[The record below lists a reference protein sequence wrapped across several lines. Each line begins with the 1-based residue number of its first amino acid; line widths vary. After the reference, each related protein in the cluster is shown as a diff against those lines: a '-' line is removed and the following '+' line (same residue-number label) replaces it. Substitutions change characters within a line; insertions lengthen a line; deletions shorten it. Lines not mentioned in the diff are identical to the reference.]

1 MKILEERSA
10 KMPSF
15 KYSAYSSD
23 GKEIKGTME
32 AEDKQDAIRQL
43 KNEGSTPIDVSEAS
57 AFDKEINFSIGGGK
71 KVKSRD
77 LSVFCRQFVSITSAG
92 VTIVDAL
99 DMLSDQTES
108 ETLKAAI
115 ADTKLSVQKGDTLA
129 NSMAKQGNVFPKI
142 MLSMV
147 AAGEATGNLETAFSR
162 VGEQMEKQTRIQ
174 SLVKKAMIYP
184 IALLVVIIGV
194 VIAMMILVIPTFS
207 DMYKDMGQELPAI
220 TRALVACS
228 DFIVNRWY
236 ILIVVIAALIIGIKV
251 FKATEMGT
259 YLFANIAI
267 KAPIFGTL
275 TVKTA
280 SANFARTLSTLTASG
295 ISMIEALEITART
308 MKNVIFRD
316 ALNDARDK
324 VAQGRPLSEPLRNSA
339 VFPNMIIHMIG
350 IGEETG
356 SMEDMLVTAA
366 TYYEEEVEVATESIS
381 EIVQPLIIVVLAG
394 ICGTIIMAILI
405 PMFGMYDLAGQE

>member
-1 MKILEERSA
+1 
-10 KMPSF
+10 MPSF
-15 KYSAYSSD
+15 KYTAYGKD
-23 GKEIKGTME
+23 GKEFKGSIE
-32 AEDKQDAIRQL
+32 ADDKQEAIQL
-43 KNEGSTPIDVSEAS
+43 IKSEGNMPINVTEAS
-57 AFDKEINFSIGGGK
+57 ALDKDFSFSIGGGK
-71 KVKSRD
+71 KVKPRD

-99 DMLSDQTES
+99 EMLSDQTENP
-108 ETLKAAI
+108 TLRAAI
-115 ADTKLSVQKGDTLA
+115 ADTKLSVQKGETLA

-142 MLSMV
+142 MISMV
-147 AAGEATGNLETAFSR
+147 AAGEATGNLEVAFDR
-162 VGEQMEKQTRIQ
+162 VGAQMEKQTKIN

-220 TRALVACS
+220 TRALVATS
-228 DFIVNRWY
+228 DFIVNKWY
-236 ILIVVIAALIIGIKV
+236 VLIVVIAGLIVGIKA

-259 YLFANIAI
+259 YLFANISI

-275 TVKTA
+275 SVKTA

-308 MKNVIFRD
+308 MNNVIFRD
-316 ALNDARDK
+316 AINDAKDK
-324 VAQGRPLSEPLRNSA
+324 VAQGRPLSEPLKASG
-339 VFPNMIIHMIG
+339 VFPNMVVHMIG

-366 TYYEEEVEVATESIS
+366 NYYEEEVEVATESIS

-405 PMFGMYDLAGQE
+405 PMFGMYDIAGGEE